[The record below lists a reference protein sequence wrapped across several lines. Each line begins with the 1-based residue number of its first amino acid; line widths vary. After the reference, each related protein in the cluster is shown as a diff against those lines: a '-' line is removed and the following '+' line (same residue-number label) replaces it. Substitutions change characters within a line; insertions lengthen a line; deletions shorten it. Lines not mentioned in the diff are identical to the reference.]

1 MTITGGTYT
10 IATGDDG
17 VHADNAVSISDC
29 TVDILESYEGL
40 EGLTVTFTGGT
51 ISVTASDDGVNA
63 AGGADSSGFG
73 GGRGDAFAAQ
83 SGAYIAISGGSLTVD
98 AGGDGLDSDG
108 DLSITG
114 GTTLV
119 AGPISGAD
127 SALDHDGQATI
138 TGGIFAATGSVGMA
152 QTFSADGSTQP
163 SMLIAVSP
171 DMFPVRSPSG
181 QRTARNCSP
190 GKLPRTFPPS
200 SSVLRNWNWNAHL
213 YGDSRRKS
221 TDVTLD
227 TLSYQ
232 SEGVGGI
239 GGGRGGMERGERPDR
254 APDDASSAPGS
265 SGESESEA

>member
-1 MTITGGTYT
+1 MTITGGTYS

-29 TVDILESYEGL
+29 TMDILESYEGL
-40 EGLTVTFTGGT
+40 EGLTVTITGGT

-98 AGGDGLDSDG
+98 AGGDGLDSNG
-108 DLSITG
+108 DLYITG

-119 AGPISGAD
+119 AGPTSGAD
-127 SALDHDGQATI
+127 TALDHDGQATI

-152 QTFSADGSTQP
+152 QAFSADGSTQP

-171 DMFPVRSPSG
+171 DSVPCMITVRAADGTELFSWETSKNFSSFQFSSPELELDATYTV
-181 QRTARNCSP
+181 TAGGN
-190 GKLPRTFPPS
+190 
-200 SSVLRNWNWNAHL
+200 
-213 YGDSRRKS
+213 S

-232 SEGVGGI
+232 SDGVGGM
-239 GGGRGGMERGERPDR
+239 GGGRGGMERGERLDR
-254 APDDASSAPGS
+254 APDGTSSAPGS